1 MKILIVEDERKTTAY
16 LKRGLEEHGFAV
28 DIADNGE
35 DGAYLAGTGF
45 HDLIILDVMLPVR
58 DGWSIIADLR
68 HREIATPVLFLTARD
83 AVHDRVK
90 GLELGADDYLVK
102 PFAFSELLA
111 RVRAILRLLP
121 PRQSSLLR
129 LADLEL
135 DLHRHR
141 ATRAGQPLELT
152 P

>member
-68 HREIATPVLFLTARD
+68 RLGVATPVLFLTARD

-90 GLELGADDYLVK
+90 GLDLAPAAYLVK
-102 PFAFSELLA
+102 PSAFSA
-111 RVRAILRLLP
+111 LLP
-121 PRQSSLLR
+121 PSR
-129 LADLEL
+129 
-135 DLHRHR
+135 
-141 ATRAGQPLELT
+141 
-152 P
+152 